1 MFVAP
6 VYACLYLKPSYGEVP
21 EGTDLGLADMPTVDG
36 GAPITT
42 CYTSTASI
50 PASAPDPDAAWEAI
64 KYITITR
71 ADLFAGPKSMH
82 PGYALKTDEEKEAFN
97 SIIFSGKPGLDYDM
111 AMEVMARDRTLVS
124 TDTTIRAGQV
134 EINDIIDNCLTL
146 VFNGEMSV
154 DDALAKMKA
163 EGDTA
168 ILLSD

>member
-1 MFVAP
+1 
-6 VYACLYLKPSYGEVP
+6 
-21 EGTDLGLADMPTVDG
+21 MPTVDG
-36 GAPITT
+36 GPCITT

-82 PGYALKTDEEKEAFN
+82 PGYVLKTDEEKEAFN

-111 AMEVMARDRTLVS
+111 AMEVMGRDRTLVS
-124 TDTTIRAGQV
+124 NDTTIRAGQV
-134 EINDIIDNCLTL
+134 EINDIIDNTLTL

-154 DDALAKMKA
+154 DDALAKMKS